1 MIAKTRLQVSQS
13 ALEHNFQFLKNTTG
27 NGVKLMAVV
36 KANGYGTDL
45 INLSKWLV
53 ALGADALC
61 VAYTPEG
68 IRLRRAGITLPILV
82 LHPQIEDLG
91 EAIAEDLSLSIYS
104 IRFLEAIIQLQS
116 TKKIDAHLNL
126 NTGLNRL
133 GIKPKEI
140 NTSLVLIKENPEIN
154 LSHVMTHLIGSE
166 DEKLESTTKDQL
178 RVFEESVKIIEQSL
192 GKRLKKHALNSSG
205 VLNYPEAHFDMVRCG
220 IALHGYANDP
230 VLDKQLKPIS
240 TLFSHI
246 SDLRKI
252 EKGESVSY
260 NRQFIAKVPMTI
272 ATVPLGHADGFTR
285 DLGNGRGKVLIK
297 GQLVPVV
304 GMVCMDL
311 FMVDVS
317 RLEVSLGEEVIIMG
331 QGLTAE
337 MLAQQSGTIAYEL
350 LTGIGPRIPRVFV

>member
-1 MIAKTRLQVSQS
+1 MNAKTRLQVSKS

-68 IRLRRAGITLPILV
+68 ISLRRAGITLPILV

-91 EAIAEDLSLSIYS
+91 DAIAEDLSLSIYS
-104 IRFLEAIIQLQS
+104 IPFLEAIIQFQPA
-116 TKKIDAHLNL
+116 KKIDAHLNL

-140 NTSLVLIKENPEIN
+140 KNFISLIKEHPVID

-166 DEKLESTTKDQL
+166 DEKLKSINKNQL
-178 RVFEESVKIIEQSL
+178 KVFEQSVKVIEQTL

-246 SDLRKI
+246 SDLRVI

-260 NRQFIAKVPMTI
+260 NRQFIAKTPMTI
-272 ATVPLGHADGFTR
+272 ATIPLGHADGFTR
-285 DLGNGRGKVLIK
+285 DLGNSRGKVLIN

-304 GMVCMDL
+304 GMICMDL

-317 RLEVSLGEEVIIMG
+317 RLKVSVGEEVVVMG
-331 QGLTAE
+331 KGLTAE

-350 LTGIGPRIPRVFV
+350 LTGIGSRIPRVFI

>member
-1 MIAKTRLQVSQS
+1 MNAKTRLQVSKS

-45 INLSKWLV
+45 INISKWLV

-68 IRLRRAGITLPILV
+68 ISLRRAGITLPILV

-91 EAIAEDLSLSIYS
+91 DAIAEDLSLSIYS
-104 IRFLEAIIQLQS
+104 IPFLEAIIQFQPA
-116 TKKIDAHLNL
+116 KKIDAHLNL

-140 NTSLVLIKENPEIN
+140 NKFLSLIKEHPVID

-166 DEKLESTTKDQL
+166 DEKLKSINKNQL
-178 RVFEESVKIIEQSL
+178 KVFEQSVKVIEQTL

-246 SDLRKI
+246 SDLRVI

-260 NRQFIAKVPMTI
+260 NRQFIAKTPMTI
-272 ATVPLGHADGFTR
+272 ATIPLGHADGFIR
-285 DLGNGRGKVLIK
+285 DLGNGRGKVLIN

-311 FMVDVS
+311 FVVDVS
-317 RLEVSLGEEVIIMG
+317 RLKVSVGEEVVVMG
-331 QGLTAE
+331 KGLTAE

-350 LTGIGPRIPRVFV
+350 LTGIGSRIPRVFI